1 MMQQVAAQKTD
12 IAALPFSAS
21 STAKAVEAGMGAE
34 DSSQNNNAFEAAYIQ
49 AKESS
54 AKSLEA
60 QNKGH
65 SSRQTSTSVSD
76 SANPAIDKKS
86 ADRHASDPERG
97 NVDLPPV
104 KDDEAQ
110 ARNGDQTDKKAQ
122 EGDLTSPD
130 EDTDELIIA
139 DAQSRRI
146 DTDTK
151 KDGSLLIDGKGTGK
165 EDGKGDVKGIGKDE
179 SQNGS
184 DNKKDFFGG
193 HIDLP
198 PEELTSIGNGDSESP
213 TDWIEYVTSMM
224 GASGDD
230 KVASDAEATAITDD
244 LLDAGEIEDA
254 ELAAKQLAKALLAG
268 DELASEDV
276 LSALASNNGSNESD
290 VAVNGTLT
298 STNLPEDVDTSS
310 ATEITAYLMSLLEN
324 QAGEELGQDAGEGL
338 SSETLE
344 AVKALTAA
352 LLAKANDNAATSDVD
367 AGQSEKVDPLANL
380 LAQFLG
386 DASENGEES
395 SDTHTQN
402 SEHAL
407 LVEQEAADEPALSA
421 DEVLVL
427 SILQEQITAQTD
439 TKETLNAALANGVS
453 SQSTASTQ
461 TNSNP
466 IDTVS
471 TEASDILTDSQGESL
486 LQSIAMMSPES
497 AQKAAEAFAE
507 RVAASLPTATTAAQQ
522 QAVKSNLIAGI
533 NEFQQQVAQ
542 GREPGIDLSA
552 LVADAASE
560 AGLTQTQMQN
570 VAGQTDALAG
580 QFMQLVNG
588 TQQSAHQ
595 ALQSELVSIDS
606 HMNENNQVRAESTKS
621 QLQFEG
627 ADKPVNIL
635 KPEGQQQLH
644 EKIRWMVNARNSMA
658 EIRLDPPEL
667 GSMQVRVNVSGD
679 AASVSFIVQSQHAKD
694 ALADAMPRL
703 KDMLAEQGINLGES
717 EVRKDNSSQN
727 GDGSGQQLAG
737 NGVPSQDIDGEFD
750 EGSTVI
756 EQSVTR
762 EAKGGIDYYA

>member
-21 STAKAVEAGMGAE
+21 STAKAVEAGMGAD

-60 QNKGH
+60 QNKSH
-65 SSRQTSTSVSD
+65 SSRHTSASVSD

-86 ADRHASDPERG
+86 ADRHASDSERG

-110 ARNGDQTDKKAQ
+110 ARNGDQADKKAQ

-165 EDGKGDVKGIGKDE
+165 EDSKGVGKDE

-198 PEELTSIGNGDSESP
+198 PEELTSIGNGDSESS
-213 TDWIEYVTSMM
+213 TDWIEYVTSMI
-224 GASGDD
+224 GASSDAE
-230 KVASDAEATAITDD
+230 VSSDAEASSNTASIDD
-244 LLDAGEIEDA
+244 LLNAGEIEDA
-254 ELAAKQLAKALLAG
+254 ELAAKQSAQALLAG
-268 DELASEDV
+268 DELMSEDV
-276 LSALASNNGSNESD
+276 LSALALNNGSNESD
-290 VAVNGTLT
+290 AAVNDTLT
-298 STNLPEDVDTSS
+298 STSLPEDVDTSS
-310 ATEITAYLMSLLEN
+310 ATEITAYLMNLLEN

-338 SSETLE
+338 SRETLE

-395 SDTHTQN
+395 SDAQTQN

-421 DEVLVL
+421 DEALVL
-427 SILQEQITAQTD
+427 SLLQEQITAQTD

-522 QAVKSNLIAGI
+522 QVVKSNLIAGI

>member
-21 STAKAVEAGMGAE
+21 STAKAVEAGMGAD

-60 QNKGH
+60 QNKSH
-65 SSRQTSTSVSD
+65 SSRHTSASVSD

-86 ADRHASDPERG
+86 ANNRSVDPEEG

-110 ARNGDQTDKKAQ
+110 ARNGDQADQTGNKG
-122 EGDLTSPD
+122 EVGDVTPPG
-130 EDTDELIIA
+130 EDTDESANTDIA
-139 DAQSRRI
+139 DAQARRI
-146 DTDTK
+146 DADAN
-151 KDGSLLIDGKGTGK
+151 KG
-165 EDGKGDVKGIGKDE
+165 GKDDGLN
-179 SQNGS
+179 NGENN

-198 PEELTSIGNGDSESP
+198 PEELTSIGSGDSESS
-213 TDWIEYVTSMM
+213 TDWIEYVTSMI
-224 GASGDD
+224 GASSDAE
-230 KVASDAEATAITDD
+230 VSSDAEASSNTASIDD
-244 LLDAGEIEDA
+244 LLNAGEIEDA
-254 ELAAKQLAKALLAG
+254 ELAAKQSAQALLAG
-268 DELASEDV
+268 DELMSEDV
-276 LSALASNNGSNESD
+276 LSALALNNGSNESD
-290 VAVNGTLT
+290 AAVNDTLT
-298 STNLPEDVDTSS
+298 STSLPEDVDTSS
-310 ATEITAYLMSLLEN
+310 ATEITAYLMNLLEN

-386 DASENGEES
+386 DASENGEET
-395 SDTHTQN
+395 SDAQTQN

-522 QAVKSNLIAGI
+522 QVVKSNLIAGI

-606 HMNENNQVRAESTKS
+606 HMNENNQVRAESTKA

>member
-21 STAKAVEAGMGAE
+21 STAKAVEAGMGAD

-60 QNKGH
+60 QNKSH
-65 SSRQTSTSVSD
+65 SSRHTSASVSD

-86 ADRHASDPERG
+86 ANNRSVDPEEG

-110 ARNGDQTDKKAQ
+110 ARNGDQADQTGNKG
-122 EGDLTSPD
+122 EVGDVTPPG
-130 EDTDELIIA
+130 EDTDESANTDIA
-139 DAQSRRI
+139 DAQARRI
-146 DTDTK
+146 DADAN
-151 KDGSLLIDGKGTGK
+151 KG
-165 EDGKGDVKGIGKDE
+165 GKDDGLN
-179 SQNGS
+179 NGENN

-198 PEELTSIGNGDSESP
+198 PEELTSIGSGDSESS
-213 TDWIEYVTSMM
+213 TDWIEYVTSMI
-224 GASGDD
+224 GASSDAE
-230 KVASDAEATAITDD
+230 VSSDAEASSNTASIDD
-244 LLDAGEIEDA
+244 LLNAGEIEDA
-254 ELAAKQLAKALLAG
+254 ELAAKQSAQALLAG
-268 DELASEDV
+268 DELMSEDV
-276 LSALASNNGSNESD
+276 LSALALNNGSNESD
-290 VAVNGTLT
+290 AAVNDTLT
-298 STNLPEDVDTSS
+298 STSLPEDVDTSS
-310 ATEITAYLMSLLEN
+310 ATEITAYLMNLLEN

-338 SSETLE
+338 SRETLE
-344 AVKALTAA
+344 VVKALTAA

-395 SDTHTQN
+395 SDAQTQN

-421 DEVLVL
+421 DEALVL
-427 SILQEQITAQTD
+427 SLLQEQITAQTD

-552 LVADAASE
+552 LVAHAASE

-606 HMNENNQVRAESTKS
+606 HMNENNQVRAESTKA

>member
-1 MMQQVAAQKTD
+1 MMQQVAAQKTA

-21 STAKAVEAGMGAE
+21 STAKAVEAGMGAD

-60 QNKGH
+60 QNKSH
-65 SSRQTSTSVSD
+65 SSRHTSASVSD

-86 ADRHASDPERG
+86 ANNRSVDPEEG

-110 ARNGDQTDKKAQ
+110 ARNGDQADQTGNKG
-122 EGDLTSPD
+122 EVGDVTPPG
-130 EDTDELIIA
+130 EDTDESANTDIA
-139 DAQSRRI
+139 DAQARRI
-146 DTDTK
+146 DADAN
-151 KDGSLLIDGKGTGK
+151 KG
-165 EDGKGDVKGIGKDE
+165 GKDDGLN
-179 SQNGS
+179 NGENN

-198 PEELTSIGNGDSESP
+198 PEELTSIGSGDSESS
-213 TDWIEYVTSMM
+213 TDWIEYVTSMI
-224 GASGDD
+224 GASSDAE
-230 KVASDAEATAITDD
+230 VSSDAEASSNTASIDD
-244 LLDAGEIEDA
+244 LLNAGEIEDA
-254 ELAAKQLAKALLAG
+254 ELAAKQSAQALLAG
-268 DELASEDV
+268 DELMSEDV
-276 LSALASNNGSNESD
+276 LSALALNNGSNESD
-290 VAVNGTLT
+290 AAVNDTLT
-298 STNLPEDVDTSS
+298 STSLPEDVDTSS
-310 ATEITAYLMSLLEN
+310 ATEITAYLMNLLEN

-338 SSETLE
+338 SRETLE

-395 SDTHTQN
+395 SDAQTQN

-421 DEVLVL
+421 DEALVL
-427 SILQEQITAQTD
+427 SLLQEQITAQTD

-552 LVADAASE
+552 LVAHAASE

-606 HMNENNQVRAESTKS
+606 HMNENNQVRAESTKA

>member
-21 STAKAVEAGMGAE
+21 STAKAVEAGMGAD

-60 QNKGH
+60 QNKSH
-65 SSRQTSTSVSD
+65 SSRHTSASVSD

-86 ADRHASDPERG
+86 ANNRSVDPEEG

-110 ARNGDQTDKKAQ
+110 ARNGDQADQTGNKG
-122 EGDLTSPD
+122 EVGDVTPPG
-130 EDTDELIIA
+130 EDTDESANTDIA
-139 DAQSRRI
+139 DAQARRI
-146 DTDTK
+146 DADAN
-151 KDGSLLIDGKGTGK
+151 KG
-165 EDGKGDVKGIGKDE
+165 GKDDGLN
-179 SQNGS
+179 NGENN

-198 PEELTSIGNGDSESP
+198 PEELTSIGSGDSESS
-213 TDWIEYVTSMM
+213 TDWIEYVTSMI
-224 GASGDD
+224 GASSDAE
-230 KVASDAEATAITDD
+230 VSSDAEASSNTASIDD
-244 LLDAGEIEDA
+244 LLNAGEIEDA
-254 ELAAKQLAKALLAG
+254 ELAAKQSAQALLAG
-268 DELASEDV
+268 DELMSEDV
-276 LSALASNNGSNESD
+276 LSALALNNGSNESD
-290 VAVNGTLT
+290 AAVNDTLT
-298 STNLPEDVDTSS
+298 STSLPEDVDTSS
-310 ATEITAYLMSLLEN
+310 ATEITAYLMNLLEN

-338 SSETLE
+338 SRETLE

-352 LLAKANDNAATSDVD
+352 LLAKANENAATTDVD

-395 SDTHTQN
+395 SDAQTQN

-522 QAVKSNLIAGI
+522 QVVKSNLIAGI

-552 LVADAASE
+552 LVAHAASE

>member
-1 MMQQVAAQKTD
+1 
-12 IAALPFSAS
+12 
-21 STAKAVEAGMGAE
+21 
-34 DSSQNNNAFEAAYIQ
+34 
-49 AKESS
+49 
-54 AKSLEA
+54 
-60 QNKGH
+60 
-65 SSRQTSTSVSD
+65 
-76 SANPAIDKKS
+76 
-86 ADRHASDPERG
+86 
-97 NVDLPPV
+97 
-104 KDDEAQ
+104 
-110 ARNGDQTDKKAQ
+110 
-122 EGDLTSPD
+122 
-130 EDTDELIIA
+130 
-139 DAQSRRI
+139 
-146 DTDTK
+146 
-151 KDGSLLIDGKGTGK
+151 
-165 EDGKGDVKGIGKDE
+165 
-179 SQNGS
+179 
-184 DNKKDFFGG
+184 
-193 HIDLP
+193 
-198 PEELTSIGNGDSESP
+198 
-213 TDWIEYVTSMM
+213 
-224 GASGDD
+224 
-230 KVASDAEATAITDD
+230 
-244 LLDAGEIEDA
+244 
-254 ELAAKQLAKALLAG
+254 
-268 DELASEDV
+268 
-276 LSALASNNGSNESD
+276 
-290 VAVNGTLT
+290 
-298 STNLPEDVDTSS
+298 
-310 ATEITAYLMSLLEN
+310 MSLLEN
-324 QAGEELGQDAGEGL
+324 QAGDELGQDAGEGL
-338 SSETLE
+338 RSETLE

-352 LLAKANDNAATSDVD
+352 LLAKANENAATSDVD

-386 DASENGEES
+386 DASENGEET
-395 SDTHTQN
+395 SDAQTQN

-407 LVEQEAADEPALSA
+407 LVEQEAADEQALSA
-421 DEVLVL
+421 DEALVL
-427 SILQEQITAQTD
+427 SLLQEQITAQTD

-471 TEASDILTDSQGESL
+471 TEASVILTDSQGESL

-595 ALQSELVSIDS
+595 VLQSELVSIDS
-606 HMNENNQVRAESTKS
+606 LMTENNQVRAESTKA

>member
-21 STAKAVEAGMGAE
+21 STAKAVEAGMGAD

-60 QNKGH
+60 QNKSH
-65 SSRQTSTSVSD
+65 SSRHTSASVSD

-86 ADRHASDPERG
+86 ANNRSVDPEEG

-110 ARNGDQTDKKAQ
+110 ARNGDQADQTGNKG
-122 EGDLTSPD
+122 EVGDVTPPG
-130 EDTDELIIA
+130 EDTDESANTDIA
-139 DAQSRRI
+139 DAQARRI
-146 DTDTK
+146 DADAN
-151 KDGSLLIDGKGTGK
+151 KG
-165 EDGKGDVKGIGKDE
+165 GKDDGLN
-179 SQNGS
+179 NGENN

-198 PEELTSIGNGDSESP
+198 PEELTSIGSGDSESS
-213 TDWIEYVTSMM
+213 TDWIEYVTSMI
-224 GASGDD
+224 GASSDAE
-230 KVASDAEATAITDD
+230 VSSDAEASSNTASIDD
-244 LLDAGEIEDA
+244 LLNAGEIEDA
-254 ELAAKQLAKALLAG
+254 ELAAKQSAQALLAG
-268 DELASEDV
+268 DELMSEDV
-276 LSALASNNGSNESD
+276 LSALALNNGSNESD
-290 VAVNGTLT
+290 AAVNDTLT
-298 STNLPEDVDTSS
+298 STSLPEDVDTSS
-310 ATEITAYLMSLLEN
+310 ATEITAYLMNLLEN

-352 LLAKANDNAATSDVD
+352 LLAKANENAATTDVD

-395 SDTHTQN
+395 SDAQTQN

-421 DEVLVL
+421 DEALVL
-427 SILQEQITAQTD
+427 SLLQEQITAQTD

-522 QAVKSNLIAGI
+522 QVVKSNLIAGI

-606 HMNENNQVRAESTKS
+606 HMNENNQVRAESTKA

>member
-21 STAKAVEAGMGAE
+21 STAKAVEAGMGAD

-60 QNKGH
+60 QNKSH
-65 SSRQTSTSVSD
+65 SSRHTSASVSD

-86 ADRHASDPERG
+86 ANNRSVDPEEG

-110 ARNGDQTDKKAQ
+110 ARNGDQADQTGNKG
-122 EGDLTSPD
+122 EVGDVTPPG
-130 EDTDELIIA
+130 EDTDESANTDIA
-139 DAQSRRI
+139 DAQARRI
-146 DTDTK
+146 DADAN
-151 KDGSLLIDGKGTGK
+151 KG
-165 EDGKGDVKGIGKDE
+165 GKDDGLN
-179 SQNGS
+179 NGENN

-198 PEELTSIGNGDSESP
+198 PEELTSIGSGDSESS
-213 TDWIEYVTSMM
+213 TDWIEYVTSMI
-224 GASGDD
+224 GASSDAE
-230 KVASDAEATAITDD
+230 VSSDAEASSNTASIDD
-244 LLDAGEIEDA
+244 LLNAGEIEDA
-254 ELAAKQLAKALLAG
+254 ELAAKQSAQALLAG
-268 DELASEDV
+268 DELMSEDV
-276 LSALASNNGSNESD
+276 LSALALNNGSNESN
-290 VAVNGTLT
+290 AGVNGALT
-298 STNLPEDVDTSS
+298 ATSLPDDVDASS
-310 ATEITAYLMSLLEN
+310 ATEITAYLMSLLES
-324 QAGEELGQDAGEGL
+324 QTGDELSQDAGEAL
-338 SSETLE
+338 SKETLE

-352 LLAKANDNAATSDVD
+352 LLAKANENAATSEVD
-367 AGQSEKVDPLANL
+367 AGQSESVDPLANL

-395 SDTHTQN
+395 SDTQAQHAEQ
-402 SEHAL
+402 AL
-407 LVEQEAADEPALSA
+407 LSGQEAVDEQALSA
-421 DEVLVL
+421 DEALVL
-427 SILQEQITAQTD
+427 SLLQEQITAQTD
-439 TKETLNAALANGVS
+439 TKEVLNAALANGVS
-453 SQSTASTQ
+453 SQSTATTQ

-497 AQKAAEAFAE
+497 AQKASEAFAE

-560 AGLTQTQMQN
+560 AGLTQTQVQN

-606 HMNENNQVRAESTKS
+606 QMTENNQVRAESTKA

-737 NGVPSQDIDGEFD
+737 NGVASQDTDGEFD

>member
-60 QNKGH
+60 QNKSH
-65 SSRQTSTSVSD
+65 SSRHTSASVSD

-86 ADRHASDPERG
+86 ADRHASDSERG

-110 ARNGDQTDKKAQ
+110 ARNGDQADKKAQ

-165 EDGKGDVKGIGKDE
+165 EDSKGVGKDE

-198 PEELTSIGNGDSESP
+198 PEELTSIGNGDSESS
-213 TDWIEYVTSMM
+213 TDWIEYVTSMI
-224 GASGDD
+224 GASSDAE
-230 KVASDAEATAITDD
+230 VSSDAEASSNTASIDD
-244 LLDAGEIEDA
+244 LLNAGEIEDA
-254 ELAAKQLAKALLAG
+254 ELAAKQSAQALLAG
-268 DELASEDV
+268 DELMSEDV
-276 LSALASNNGSNESD
+276 LSALALNNGSNESD
-290 VAVNGTLT
+290 AAVNDTLT
-298 STNLPEDVDTSS
+298 STSLPEDVDTSS
-310 ATEITAYLMSLLEN
+310 ATEITAYLMNLLEN

-338 SSETLE
+338 SRETLE

-386 DASENGEES
+386 DASENGEET
-395 SDTHTQN
+395 SDAQTQN

-522 QAVKSNLIAGI
+522 QVVKSNLIAGI

>member
-65 SSRQTSTSVSD
+65 SPRQTSTSVSD

-86 ADRHASDPERG
+86 ADRHASDSERG

-110 ARNGDQTDKKAQ
+110 ARNGDQADKKAQ

-165 EDGKGDVKGIGKDE
+165 EDSKGVGKDE

-198 PEELTSIGNGDSESP
+198 PEELTSIGNGDSESS
-213 TDWIEYVTSMM
+213 TDWIEYVTSMI
-224 GASGDD
+224 GASSDAE
-230 KVASDAEATAITDD
+230 VSSDAEASSNTASIDD
-244 LLDAGEIEDA
+244 LLNAGEIEDA
-254 ELAAKQLAKALLAG
+254 ELAAKQSAQALLAG
-268 DELASEDV
+268 DELMSEDV
-276 LSALASNNGSNESD
+276 LSALALNNGSNESD
-290 VAVNGTLT
+290 AAVNDTLT
-298 STNLPEDVDTSS
+298 STSLPEDVDTSS
-310 ATEITAYLMSLLEN
+310 ATEITAYLMNLLEN

-338 SSETLE
+338 SRETLE

-395 SDTHTQN
+395 SDAQTQN

>member
-21 STAKAVEAGMGAE
+21 STAKAVEAGMGAD

-60 QNKGH
+60 QNKSH
-65 SSRQTSTSVSD
+65 SSRHTSASVSD

-86 ADRHASDPERG
+86 ANNRSVDPEEG

-110 ARNGDQTDKKAQ
+110 ARNGDQADQTGNKG
-122 EGDLTSPD
+122 EVGDVTPPG
-130 EDTDELIIA
+130 EDTDESANTDIA
-139 DAQSRRI
+139 DAQARRI
-146 DTDTK
+146 DADAN
-151 KDGSLLIDGKGTGK
+151 KG
-165 EDGKGDVKGIGKDE
+165 GKDDGLN
-179 SQNGS
+179 NGENN

-198 PEELTSIGNGDSESP
+198 PEELTSIGSGDSESS
-213 TDWIEYVTSMM
+213 TDWIEYVTSMI
-224 GASGDD
+224 GASSDAE
-230 KVASDAEATAITDD
+230 VSSDAEASSNTASIDD
-244 LLDAGEIEDA
+244 LLNAGEIEDA
-254 ELAAKQLAKALLAG
+254 ELAAKQSAQALLAG
-268 DELASEDV
+268 DELMSEDV
-276 LSALASNNGSNESD
+276 LSALALNNGSNESD
-290 VAVNGTLT
+290 AAVNDTLT
-298 STNLPEDVDTSS
+298 STSLPEDVDTSS
-310 ATEITAYLMSLLEN
+310 ATEITAYLMNLLEN

-352 LLAKANDNAATSDVD
+352 LLAKANENAATTDVD

-386 DASENGEES
+386 DASENGEET
-395 SDTHTQN
+395 SDAQTQN

-522 QAVKSNLIAGI
+522 QVVKSNLIAGI

>member
-1 MMQQVAAQKTD
+1 MQQVAAQKTD

-65 SSRQTSTSVSD
+65 SPRQTSTSVSD

-86 ADRHASDPERG
+86 ADRHASDSERG

-110 ARNGDQTDKKAQ
+110 ARNGDQADKKAQ

-165 EDGKGDVKGIGKDE
+165 EDSKGVGKDE

-198 PEELTSIGNGDSESP
+198 PEELTSIGNGDSESS
-213 TDWIEYVTSMM
+213 TDWIEYVTSMI
-224 GASGDD
+224 GASSDAE
-230 KVASDAEATAITDD
+230 VSSDAEASSNTASIDD
-244 LLDAGEIEDA
+244 LLNAGEIEDA
-254 ELAAKQLAKALLAG
+254 ELAAKQSAQALLAG
-268 DELASEDV
+268 DELMSEDV
-276 LSALASNNGSNESD
+276 LSALALNNGSNESD
-290 VAVNGTLT
+290 AAVNDTLT
-298 STNLPEDVDTSS
+298 STSLPEDVDTSS
-310 ATEITAYLMSLLEN
+310 ATEITAYLMNLLEN

-338 SSETLE
+338 SRETLE

-395 SDTHTQN
+395 SDAQTQN

-421 DEVLVL
+421 DEALVL
-427 SILQEQITAQTD
+427 SLLQEQITAQTD

>member
-21 STAKAVEAGMGAE
+21 STAKAVEAGMGAD

-60 QNKGH
+60 QNKSH
-65 SSRQTSTSVSD
+65 SSRHTSASVSD

-86 ADRHASDPERG
+86 ANNRSVDPEEG

-110 ARNGDQTDKKAQ
+110 ARNGDQADQTGNKG
-122 EGDLTSPD
+122 EVGDVTPPG
-130 EDTDELIIA
+130 EDTDESANTDIA
-139 DAQSRRI
+139 DAQARRI
-146 DTDTK
+146 DADAN
-151 KDGSLLIDGKGTGK
+151 KG
-165 EDGKGDVKGIGKDE
+165 GKDDGLN
-179 SQNGS
+179 NGENN

-198 PEELTSIGNGDSESP
+198 PEELTSIGSGDSESS
-213 TDWIEYVTSMM
+213 TDWIEYVTSMI
-224 GASGDD
+224 GASSDAE
-230 KVASDAEATAITDD
+230 VSSDAEASSNTASIDD
-244 LLDAGEIEDA
+244 LLNAGEIEDA
-254 ELAAKQLAKALLAG
+254 ELAAKQSAQALLAG
-268 DELASEDV
+268 DELMSEDV
-276 LSALASNNGSNESD
+276 LSALALNNGSNESD
-290 VAVNGTLT
+290 AAVNDTLT
-298 STNLPEDVDTSS
+298 STSLPEDVDTSS
-310 ATEITAYLMSLLEN
+310 ATEITAYLMNLLEN

-352 LLAKANDNAATSDVD
+352 LLAKANENAATTDVD

-386 DASENGEES
+386 DASENGEET
-395 SDTHTQN
+395 SDAQTQN

-522 QAVKSNLIAGI
+522 QVVKSNLIAGI

-552 LVADAASE
+552 LVAHAASE

>member
-21 STAKAVEAGMGAE
+21 STAKAVEAGMGAD

-60 QNKGH
+60 QNKSH
-65 SSRQTSTSVSD
+65 SSRHTSASVSD

-86 ADRHASDPERG
+86 ANNRSVDPEEG

-110 ARNGDQTDKKAQ
+110 ARNGDQADQTGNKG
-122 EGDLTSPD
+122 EVGDVTPPG
-130 EDTDELIIA
+130 EDTDESANTDIA
-139 DAQSRRI
+139 DAQARRI
-146 DTDTK
+146 DADAN
-151 KDGSLLIDGKGTGK
+151 KG
-165 EDGKGDVKGIGKDE
+165 GKDDGLN
-179 SQNGS
+179 NGENN

-198 PEELTSIGNGDSESP
+198 PEELTSIGSGDSESS
-213 TDWIEYVTSMM
+213 TDWIEYVTSMI
-224 GASGDD
+224 GASSDAE
-230 KVASDAEATAITDD
+230 VSSDAEASSNTASIDD
-244 LLDAGEIEDA
+244 LLNAGEIEDA
-254 ELAAKQLAKALLAG
+254 ELAAKQSAQALLAG
-268 DELASEDV
+268 DELMSEDV
-276 LSALASNNGSNESD
+276 LSALALNNGSNESD
-290 VAVNGTLT
+290 AAVNDTLT
-298 STNLPEDVDTSS
+298 STSLPEDVDTSS
-310 ATEITAYLMSLLEN
+310 ATEITAYLMNLLEN

-352 LLAKANDNAATSDVD
+352 LLSKANDNAATSDVD

-386 DASENGEES
+386 DASENGEET
-395 SDTHTQN
+395 SDAQTQN

-421 DEVLVL
+421 DEALVL
-427 SILQEQITAQTD
+427 SLLQEQITAQTD

-522 QAVKSNLIAGI
+522 QVVKSNLIAGI